1 MQFIHFCGKGFVIK
15 CNGEESEC
23 ILPYFGLDV
32 ATMWLSYFAKKKIKK
47 NVWIIRVWWSTPNN
61 HSLRQALEQC
71 ILHVLPSE
79 L

>member
-15 CNGEESEC
+15 CNREESEC

-47 NVWIIRVWWSTPNN
+47 KCLDHQSLVEYSEQSFSTPSSRTM
-61 HSLRQALEQC
+61 HFTRS
-71 ILHVLPSE
+71 S
-79 L
+79 

>member
-32 ATMWLSYFAKKKIKK
+32 ATMWLSYFAKKNKK
-47 NVWIIRVWWSTPNN
+47 KMFGSSEFGGVLRTII
-61 HSLRQALEQC
+61 LYAKL
-71 ILHVLPSE
+71 
-79 L
+79 